1 MPLFL
6 HTWRALRA
14 LRHDGHFRALAFLTF
29 VALTTGTVFYW
40 FVEGWRL
47 VDCLYFSAA
56 TLTTVGYGDF
66 TPQTDAGKLFTVV
79 YVIVGVGM
87 MLAFVTRVAGQAV
100 QSRADDRHERR
111 DDVQE
116 PPQRRAA

>member
-14 LRHDGHFRALAFLTF
+14 LRTDNHFRALAFLAF
-29 VALTTGTVFYW
+29 AALSTGTVFYW
-40 FVEGWRL
+40 LVEGWRL
-47 VDCLYFSAA
+47 VDSLYFSAA

-66 TPQTDAGKLFTVV
+66 SPQTDAGKLFTVV
-79 YVIVGVGM
+79 YVLVGVGV

-100 QSRADDRHERR
+100 QSRADTHQSK
-111 DDVQE
+111 DDADE
-116 PPQRRAA
+116 PPERLAA

>member
-1 MPLFL
+1 MPLFVY
-6 HTWRALRA
+6 TWRALRA
-14 LRHDGHFRALAFLTF
+14 LRHDHHFRALAFLTF

-40 FVEGWRL
+40 LVEGWRL

-100 QSRADDRHERR
+100 QSRAEQHERR
-111 DDVQE
+111 DDVEE

>member
-6 HTWRALRA
+6 HTWRALRS
-14 LRHDGHFRALAFLTF
+14 LRHDHHFRALAFLAA

-40 FVEGWRL
+40 LVEGWRL
-47 VDCLYFSAA
+47 VDSLYFSAA

-66 TPQTDAGKLFTVV
+66 SPQTDAGKLFTVV
-79 YVIVGVGM
+79 YVLVGVGV
-87 MLAFVTRVAGQAV
+87 MLAFITRVAGQAV
-100 QSRADDRHERR
+100 QSRAEQHERR
-111 DDVQE
+111 DVDE